1 MFFSVKS
8 QCESAIGTHIS
19 PTFFL
24 NLPKHVESLVPEIL
38 EKYSR
43 IDTAKFL
50 NITNPN
56 SEDESKNILLYPVN
70 LFKKNLYYG
79 ITCCHWIKILTT
91 QTCMTIGKFWYPH
104 VLLEYTTIPDM
115 NVKLYY
121 THLYPHNK
129 SEIVLYSLLYNFV
142 FITQNYFCQ
151 QIPILIVF

>member
-1 MFFSVKS
+1 MNQPLV
-8 QCESAIGTHIS
+8 HIY
-19 PTFFL
+19 PLHFFL

-79 ITCCHWIKILTT
+79 ITCCH
-91 QTCMTIGKFWYPH
+91 
-104 VLLEYTTIPDM
+104 
-115 NVKLYY
+115 
-121 THLYPHNK
+121 
-129 SEIVLYSLLYNFV
+129 
-142 FITQNYFCQ
+142 
-151 QIPILIVF
+151 